1 MIENPV
7 KVFCVLVHAAYSTIH
22 YRGLLKITEEEFSGP
37 PYNFGVMQVVIELFV
52 GLLLCFWAA
61 LTVPWKF
68 KSIHP
73 HSEENRFVAYSIGV
87 DFGAIGSTYIAFFVN
102 IYASS
107 PFLGRNLSPGK
118 PNDG

>member
-37 PYNFGVMQVVIELFV
+37 PYNVVIELFV